1 MEIIKDVKG
10 FEGLYKVSNK
20 GHIFKCDTNG
30 EILKRIGIPR
40 TGASHNYTH
49 TALYKDG
56 KKHEVTIHRVVAE
69 SFIDN
74 PDKCRCV
81 NHKDGNKHNNGVEN
95 LEWVSHSQNSQHAVD
110 NGFYNTNKK
119 LKVMD
124 EFAFQKGWSQVQNKD
139 AATVKKKIMDAL
151 GIKTRVS
158 WYQRLYGN
166 IEPRIS
172 EAKVIE
178 EIFSEYEIKEVWG
191 AA

>member
-1 MEIIKDVKG
+1 
-10 FEGLYKVSNK
+10 
-20 GHIFKCDTNG
+20 
-30 EILKRIGIPR
+30 
-40 TGASHNYTH
+40 
-49 TALYKDG
+49 
-56 KKHEVTIHRVVAE
+56 
-69 SFIDN
+69 
-74 PDKCRCV
+74 
-81 NHKDGNKHNNGVEN
+81 
-95 LEWVSHSQNSQHAVD
+95 
-110 NGFYNTNKK
+110 
-119 LKVMD
+119 MD